1 MADRTSSRDRNL
13 DEILKSL
20 SSKFSFCCEL
30 KHEQRVAI
38 NNLLDGNDVLAVLP
52 TGYGKSFIFQIFVLA
67 CERERRM
74 SASVIVICPLKSL
87 VDDQIEEAKAIG
99 ISACALSD
107 LSVEDLICRLRS
119 AKFQLMF
126 GSAEVVLDTDRLN
139 VIKDRTFPLHNNL
152 VAVVVDECHTVETWT
167 GKR

>member
-1 MADRTSSRDRNL
+1 MADCKSSRDQNL
-13 DEILKSL
+13 DEITKSL
-20 SSKFSFCCEL
+20 SSKFSLCCEL

-38 NNLLDGNDVLAVLP
+38 NNLLDGKDVLAVLP
-52 TGYGKSFIFQIFVLA
+52 TGYGKSFIFQVFVLA

-87 VDDQIEEAKAIG
+87 VDDQIEEAKVIG

-107 LSVEDLICRLRS
+107 LSVEDLRS